1 MAVHDWLP
9 TLYSAA
15 GGEAA
20 ALGNIGRV
28 DMWAAL
34 AGDTESPR
42 NILLHNIDSQRMISA
57 LRVGDYKL
65 LKGSNYAGRWNSW
78 YGPSG
83 RGGDSPEYDIAAV
96 RSSPAAAALQ
106 AAGAALPSDAE
117 ILKLRGAAEV
127 RCPQLQVAESCEP
140 SWQVCLFNVR
150 EDPCEQN
157 NLVFRLPSVVQVSS
171 TVLYCTV
178 LYCAPSPGT
187 MIQMLE
193 ETWRLFNSTAVPPRN
208 RPIDPRADPKYTYLY
223 YLHYLDIY
231 TAACQVLRLR
241 LDQLVRLRGG
251 RLPGHVG
258 LQPRGHAPRGVGAG
272 DTAPRGQ
279 QGSQPRPQAVTSN
292 NTQNIFF

>member
-20 ALGNIGRV
+20 ALGNIDGV

-34 AGDTESPR
+34 AGATESPR

-127 RCPQLQVAESCEP
+127 RCPQLQLAESCEP

-171 TVLYCTV
+171 CTVLYCIVLYCTV
-178 LYCAPSPGT
+178 LYC
-187 MIQMLE
+187 
-193 ETWRLFNSTAVPPRN
+193 TA
-208 RPIDPRADPKYTYLY
+208 
-223 YLHYLDIY
+223 H
-231 TAACQVLRLR
+231 
-241 LDQLVRLRGG
+241 
-251 RLPGHVG
+251 
-258 LQPRGHAPRGVGAG
+258 
-272 DTAPRGQ
+272 
-279 QGSQPRPQAVTSN
+279 
-292 NTQNIFF
+292 

>member
-20 ALGNIGRV
+20 ALGNIDGV

-106 AAGAALPSDAE
+106 AAGAGLPSDAE

-127 RCPQLQVAESCEP
+127 RCPQLQLAESCEP

-178 LYCAPSPGT
+178 LVYCT
-187 MIQMLE
+187 
-193 ETWRLFNSTAVPPRN
+193 
-208 RPIDPRADPKYTYLY
+208 
-223 YLHYLDIY
+223 
-231 TAACQVLRLR
+231 VLRTLTR
-241 LDQLVRLRGG
+241 HNDSDAGGDLAPLQL
-251 RLPGHVG
+251 HCSSA
-258 LQPRGHAPRGVGAG
+258 QK
-272 DTAPRGQ
+272 
-279 QGSQPRPQAVTSN
+279 QAD
-292 NTQNIFF
+292 